1 MPVVVCAAK
10 PVKVRTLLRF
20 PLVDGSS
27 LPASVNVSGDTVSAL
42 TEEEGDCMVY
52 FLFSVGE
59 SSGHNNNST
68 IDLVSLV
75 KFHIIDISEG

>member
-1 MPVVVCAAK
+1 MPLVVCATK
-10 PVKVRTLLRF
+10 PVMVRTLLRF

-59 SSGHNNNST
+59 SSGHNT

-75 KFHIIDISEG
+75 KFHITGISEG